1 MNSSSPFLRAAF
13 FFFLAPDGMAALR
26 SGMNERNGGMISTN
40 SSLVGQS
47 SRVAFTVVANDR
59 WISEGEGGNQSARGK
74 SHAWMT
80 EMGRGAYFCGFNLH
94 RSSNGLD

>member
-1 MNSSSPFLRAAF
+1 MSSSSPFLRAAF

-47 SRVAFTVVANDR
+47 LLLSSPMTDGLAKAKVGV
-59 WISEGEGGNQSARGK
+59 SQSARGK
-74 SHAWMT
+74 SLGWMT
-80 EMGRGAYFCGFNLH
+80 ETGRGECFYGFNLP
-94 RSSNGLD
+94 RLSNGLD